1 MTNTVKKYSM
11 GGGMSTTYILSFILI
26 CGATIYLAVFSGMCQ
41 KLTVGCVPIDSTTS
55 QLGIAGIGITIGLII
70 AIAFTLIKPMLC
82 TWPRGVGTIILMV
95 IIAGIL
101 ITCSAITMKIYNEPK
116 FDDNDK
122 PIDQNAKL
130 VSMLMNS
137 VLFLS
142 MGIGIIYAVL
152 MNLMSLN
159 IGRKPITI
167 LGITVI
173 PIALYS
179 IVAGIIVLTTYNK
192 TKNSAGICDKY
203 PIDKDTNLSGI
214 ANIVGNNG
222 NPPAGTVLGM
232 TIGSGIFLVLIGITL
247 YFTKGK
253 M

>member
-11 GGGMSTTYILSFILI
+11 EGDTKISYILSFI
-26 CGATIYLAVFSGMCQ
+26 CAAVIYLAVFSGMCQ
-41 KLTVGCVPIDSTTS
+41 KLTAGCVPIDSTTS

-70 AIAFTLIKPMLC
+70 AIALTLIKPMLC

-95 IIAGIL
+95 IIAGVL

-142 MGIGIIYAVL
+142 IGIGIVYAVL
-152 MNLMSLN
+152 MNLMSLSV
-159 IGRKPITI
+159 GREPVAI
-167 LGITVI
+167 LAVTVI

-179 IVAGIIVLTTYNK
+179 IIVGIVVLTTYNK

-214 ANIVGNNG
+214 ANIVGDNK

-232 TIGSGIFLVLIGITL
+232 TIGAGIFLVLISITL
-247 YFTKGK
+247 YLTKGR